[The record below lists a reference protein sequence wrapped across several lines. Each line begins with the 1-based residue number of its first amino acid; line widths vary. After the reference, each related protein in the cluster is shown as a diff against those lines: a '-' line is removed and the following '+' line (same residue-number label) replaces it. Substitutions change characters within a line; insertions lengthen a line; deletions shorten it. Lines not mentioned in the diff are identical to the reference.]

1 MWSYI
6 VRRILLTI
14 PTVLGVVV
22 LTFVLFSLLAKD
34 PARAYAGKQPSET
47 LLREI
52 RHKMGVDKPRFANLQ
67 GARERGWRA
76 FFDSQFFDLLLFRFP
91 DSMRY
96 EQSVWKLFATRGPVS
111 LAIQLPAFLILTGLE
126 LIVALFVANRRGSK
140 FDTTV
145 TVIAVLG
152 MSIPTLSIY
161 LGAQWLFGAKLKV
174 FPVAG
179 WEQGFY
185 AIQFAALPILCT
197 IFSQLGYGARFYRTV
212 VLDEIN
218 SDYVRTA
225 RAKGLPVREVL
236 LTHVLRN
243 VMIPVITQTV
253 TALPFLLFG
262 ALILEAMF
270 QIPGLGGLL
279 VEAIFSQ
286 DRSVVMA
293 VTYLTSIAYCI
304 AVLVSDI
311 LYAVAD
317 PRVSLR

>member
-14 PTVLGVVV
+14 PTVIGVLV
-22 LTFVLFSLLAKD
+22 LTFFLFSVLSKD

-52 RHKMGVDKPRFANLQ
+52 RHKMGVDKPRFVNPAAV
-67 GARERGWRA
+67 GSIGPDGKKRGLLA
-76 FFDSQFFDLLLFRFP
+76 FFDSQFFDLLFFRFHG
-91 DSMRY
+91 SMRY
-96 EQSVWKLFATRGPVS
+96 EESIWNLFATRGPIS
-111 LAIQLPAFLILTGLE
+111 LAIQLPAFFILTGLE
-126 LIVALFVANRRGSK
+126 LIIALVVANRRGSA
-140 FDTTV
+140 FDITV
-145 TVIAVLG
+145 TIIAVLG

-161 LGAQWLFGAKLKV
+161 LAAQWFFGAKLKV

-185 AIQFAALPILCT
+185 AIRFAALPILCT

-225 RAKGLPVREVL
+225 RAKGVNTREVL
-236 LTHVLRN
+236 LTHVIRN
-243 VMIPVITQTV
+243 VMIPVITQTI

-286 DRSVVMA
+286 DHNVVMA
-293 VTYLTSIAYCI
+293 LTYLTA
-304 AVLVSDI
+304 
-311 LYAVAD
+311 
-317 PRVSLR
+317 